1 MNRQCSALCFV
12 CTYIITHDPK
22 PRISTHPLPHQHTR
36 TKQDGIAAPDLA
48 TASFD
53 CASHG
58 SGKPVAQATQ
68 GVGTA
73 GGPGN
78 GRR

>member
-1 MNRQCSALCFV
+1 MLCSLLCVYMCVSKFTRPV
-12 CTYIITHDPK
+12 WYLN
-22 PRISTHPLPHQHTR
+22 PLNQHTE
-36 TKQDGIAAPDLA
+36 QDGIASPDLA

-53 CASHG
+53 CAAHG

-78 GRR
+78 GR

>member
-1 MNRQCSALCFV
+1 MY
-12 CTYIITHDPK
+12 TYQNTQPQTPHLNPPLHHHHTH
-22 PRISTHPLPHQHTR
+22 